1 MQWVDDTCND
11 YRNAI
16 YQQVQDT
23 PAAAVG
29 MKNCLNPST
38 ESWLTSGTSSKLLF
52 RIFEF
57 G

>member
-16 YQQVQDT
+16 YQQVHDT
-23 PAAAVG
+23 PEAAQDMENSVTPAPG
-29 MKNCLNPST
+29 
-38 ESWLTSGTSSKLLF
+38 SWLTRGTSSKLLF